1 MDALALPFVQGR
13 LSGQP
18 ATGLIT
24 TQCAHS
30 RRAMHIT
37 MDSALNF
44 RVTEQGASPLIFAPL
59 KVVQPGA
66 PSIIDGF

>member
-1 MDALALPFVQGR
+1 MPFVQGR

-18 ATGLIT
+18 AAGLIT

-30 RRAMHIT
+30 QRAMHIA

-44 RVTEQGASPLIFAPL
+44 RVAEPGARPLIFAPL

-66 PSIIDGF
+66 PSIIEGF